1 MGGEL
6 ELAWST
12 FEILAFI
19 GVMIGV
25 VLGIV
30 FGFIKLGLQ
39 YAPFIALV
47 AVLVWFFQ

>member
-1 MGGEL
+1 MGGEF

-19 GVMIGV
+19 GVMIGL
-25 VLGIV
+25 VLAIV

-39 YAPFIALV
+39 YAP
-47 AVLVWFFQ
+47 VLGLLS

>member
-12 FEILAFI
+12 FEILAFT

-25 VLGIV
+25 VLAII
-30 FGFIKLGLQ
+30 FGFIKLGMQ
-39 YAPFIALV
+39 YAPFIAIV
-47 AVLVWFFQ
+47 ALLVWCFQ